1 MDVPHIEGYSDLQVI
16 GRGGFSVVYRARQDR
31 LHRPVALKVLIT
43 EQVDDRARRRFE
55 RECRAMGELSWHPH
69 VVAVHDSG
77 VTDDGRLW
85 LAMELL
91 EAGSFA
97 DRLHRN
103 GPLGWPEAV
112 DAVIQ
117 VAGALGA
124 AHAIGTLHRDL
135 KPGNLLVGPFGE
147 AKLGDFGIAA
157 LGDSATTT
165 GSAGFTIAYV
175 APEVLRGAQPDERAD
190 IYGLASTL
198 YALIAG
204 TSPFSIEPGQ
214 PVAAAVM
221 RVLESDPPRLAGV
234 PDELAVIV
242 QQALAKLPEDR
253 PQTAEAFAETLQSVQ
268 RSQGLAVTVL
278 RLSPT
283 EAGAPNPMPT
293 EPSPTSRGDAEPTV
307 LQAPPGP
314 SLPAP
319 VGTDVPPPPPPPQR
333 PPPPPP
339 APASP
344 SPPPPP
350 IPTPPMPPPPVASA
364 PDGPPSPAP
373 STGRRRAVVIGGI
386 VFALVLVGIV
396 VVLFTRDTGGGTSGD
411 AAETSSAPAPTTEA
425 TVDTTTSSVIEAA
438 SAEVAAFC
446 DDVVSFQNGVDVF
459 EQSGDATDATNLASE
474 SERLT
479 QTYQGIDVQ
488 SLSAQDFSD
497 VSACATR
504 LSDALDQLNTAI
516 RGG

>member
-16 GRGGFSVVYRARQDR
+16 GRGGFSVVFRARQER
-31 LHRPVALKVLIT
+31 LHRRVALKVLIT
-43 EQVDDRARRRFE
+43 DQVDDRSRRRFE

-77 VTDDGRLW
+77 ATDDGRLW

-175 APEVLRGAQPDERAD
+175 APEVLRSAQPDERAD

-198 YALIAG
+198 YALIVG
-204 TSPFSIEPGQ
+204 TAPFSIEPGQ

-253 PQTAEAFAETLQSVQ
+253 PQTASAFAEALQSVQ

-283 EAGAPNPMPT
+283 EAGAPSPAPT
-293 EPSPTSRGDAEPTV
+293 GPSPTIRGDAEPTV
-307 LQAPPGP
+307 RQTPLGSSLQPP
-314 SLPAP
+314 AQA
-319 VGTDVPPPPPPPQR
+319 DVPPPPTPPTPSS
-333 PPPPPP
+333 PP
-339 APASP
+339 APPA
-344 SPPPPP
+344 
-350 IPTPPMPPPPVASA
+350 A
-364 PDGPPSPAP
+364 PAAAGTNGSPAA
-373 STGRRRAVVIGGI
+373 SGRRRSLVVIGAA
-386 VFALVLVGIV
+386 VALVVVGIV
-396 VVLFTRDTGGGTSGD
+396 VALLLTRDSGGDTNDDVTGTSG
-411 AAETSSAPAPTTEA
+411 APAPTTEA
-425 TVDTTTSSVIEAA
+425 TVDSTTTVGTEVA
-438 SAEVAAFC
+438 SAEVAGFC
-446 DDVVSFQNGVDVF
+446 EDVDSFQTGVDVF
-459 EQSGDATDATNLASE
+459 EQNGDATDATNLASE

-479 QTYQGIDVQ
+479 QTYQDIDVQ

-516 RGG
+516 GAK